1 MRISFELTLMNAFI
15 IFMIFI
21 GIILIFKERINN
33 FTSTKYTSKKNLAPT
48 DSQEDYEVDD
58 DEDFNNQKYLMLGSP
73 STKTGEGGAPNK
85 GCRKGRDK
93 KWWCSN

>member
-48 DSQEDYEVDD
+48 DSQENFEVDA
-58 DEDFNNQKYLMLGSP
+58 DEDFNDIKNLMLGP
-73 STKTGEGGAPNK
+73 SAKKDEGGAPNK

-93 KWWCSN
+93 KWWCHK